1 MGLSISIK
9 GRGEPPAANKQIC
22 IFTKCRYA
30 YVDIPMGL
38 AIKKALEE
46 GVLDFVVAYDIACK
60 YSVKF
65 WDRVTQHP
73 DGKPLLDPAA
83 KALFNDCERTLKW
96 LIGKFHLGGHQEECS
111 KKYSFNY
118 NVNVGRMSGELVETI
133 WSDFDWLKFITRE
146 MGIGVRQEML
156 SDGMNGWNWQKIIL
170 MGASSVCCSAV
181 EVSRSAFV
189 AVEAGRSGSFQPLT
203 PHNPHISLC
212 AIESLWGCH
221 IGGIEGPKAPTWY

>member
-73 DGKPLLDPAA
+73 DGSLFWTRPPKPSSTIA
-83 KALFNDCERTLKW
+83 
-96 LIGKFHLGGHQEECS
+96 S
-111 KKYSFNY
+111 
-118 NVNVGRMSGELVETI
+118 GRSSG
-133 WSDFDWLKFITRE
+133 
-146 MGIGVRQEML
+146 
-156 SDGMNGWNWQKIIL
+156 
-170 MGASSVCCSAV
+170 SSVIFIS
-181 EVSRSAFV
+181 V
-189 AVEAGRSGSFQPLT
+189 AIKKNVPRNT
-203 PHNPHISLC
+203 PSTI
-212 AIESLWGCH
+212 
-221 IGGIEGPKAPTWY
+221 T